1 LRRNRDNQ
9 DKINSRE
16 GTGTDPGDDSNTND
30 TPIDDPNHEEGTTGG
45 DEPTEDSN
53 NNDTIVEPI
62 ESDDKATTNEP
73 TQDDS
78 NNTGSGGGSSGT
90 DSSGGDSNENG
101 DTSSEPGSA
110 LDDPANKTLWEN
122 GGWLQFDGGE
132 QSMLNPGFSLTELL
146 SGSFTLEAMV
156 QYMGTES
163 RTWSPIFG
171 SSSATS
177 GGGQILNIGKASG
190 TFDLHIR
197 LGDLARFEIASPKLF
212 DGSERHLAVAFDHD
226 AQEIRVYVDKVLVH
240 PPTGVA
246 GALTSTTSDLLLGA
260 VGHSSTERWK
270 GWIGPARVSNVAL
283 ESSQLLG
290 SDGDPVATRPNRAPT
305 ISGSP
310 QTALVVGTPWSF
322 TPDAADPDGD
332 ALTFTIRNQPSWAQ
346 FDPENG
352 RLWGIPHEAG
362 RYGEISITVEDSY
375 GASASLDTFTLQ
387 VDEPTLGTA
396 TVSWEAPT
404 TRTDGS
410 PLPSSELVGYRVYW
424 GTDPNN
430 LERMDEIDNQG
441 VLSLHIANLE
451 KGTWYFAVTA
461 ICSKGLESPKSEIGS
476 KEIL

>member
-1 LRRNRDNQ
+1 MVEAMANRLHVYDVDSTMYMDNAIRQVRPNAPASSNTRNVSIPAEALDQSLRALRAAKVVKNDSRITEIYERVAGAKPGTTEFDALSSDAIQTMSSGFHNPLNDAVLATAFLSEETKL

-16 GTGTDPGDDSNTND
+16 GTGTDPGDDSTTDD
-30 TPIDDPNHEEGTTGG
+30 TPIDEPNHEEGTTGG
-45 DEPTEDSN
+45 DEPTEDSSN
-53 NNDTIVEPI
+53 APTIEEPA
-62 ESDDKATTNEP
+62 ENDDKKRTMRPPRTTATTP
-73 TQDDS
+73 
-78 NNTGSGGGSSGT
+78 
-90 DSSGGDSNENG
+90 
-101 DTSSEPGSA
+101 
-110 LDDPANKTLWEN
+110 
-122 GGWLQFDGGE
+122 
-132 QSMLNPGFSLTELL
+132 EL
-146 SGSFTLEAMV
+146 
-156 QYMGTES
+156 
-163 RTWSPIFG
+163 I
-171 SSSATS
+171 
-177 GGGQILNIGKASG
+177 
-190 TFDLHIR
+190 
-197 LGDLARFEIASPKLF
+197 
-212 DGSERHLAVAFDHD
+212 VA
-226 AQEIRVYVDKVLVH
+226 
-240 PPTGVA
+240 P
-246 GALTSTTSDLLLGA
+246 
-260 VGHSSTERWK
+260 
-270 GWIGPARVSNVAL
+270 PARIRAATQTTT
-283 ESSQLLG
+283 ET

-451 KGTWYFAVTA
+451 KGTWYLGTN
-461 ICSKGLESPKSEIGS
+461 P
-476 KEIL
+476 